1 MCMDALGRAHLNV
14 LEAIQ
19 LVAEDVK
26 AHATHDP
33 GVAEA
38 VLARLRDAEA
48 QLREV
53 QAGFSRKES
62 WRVVRKVGLEVLGE
76 VLQLIIR
83 ATATHSNYSLL
94 ALQIRHY
101 ALRNNDSKTADGKR
115 LVSSRA
121 RQTRSSIPLVSLAYR
136 ARQTRTNVVCVTP
149 SGRRIACAIWCDPG

>member
-1 MCMDALGRAHLNV
+1 MDALGRAHLNV

-62 WRVVRKVGLEVLGE
+62 WRVVRKVGLEGLGE
-76 VLQLIIR
+76 VLRLFIGAP
-83 ATATHSNYSLL
+83 ATQRNYSLF
-94 ALQIRHY
+94 AFQFRHY
-101 ALRNNDSKTADGKR
+101 ALRNNNSKTADGNR
-115 LVSSRA
+115 LAQSRA
-121 RQTRSSIPLVSLAYR
+121 GRTGSPIP
-136 ARQTRTNVVCVTP
+136 
-149 SGRRIACAIWCDPG
+149 